1 VRLAKKHPQATGGVS
16 IRRAVATN
24 SKEDPMLKPPPSR
37 VAQREARRKRVE
49 EFKRERGIAPA
60 SEEYKARHLERGER
74 VTALHIAR
82 YHPEMAD
89 KK

>member
-1 VRLAKKHPQATGGVS
+1 VRLAASGWK
-16 IRRAVATN
+16 N
-24 SKEDPMLKPPPSR
+24 SSASAGL
-37 VAQREARRKRVE
+37 
-49 EFKRERGIAPA
+49 PA

-82 YHPEMAD
+82 YHAEMAG